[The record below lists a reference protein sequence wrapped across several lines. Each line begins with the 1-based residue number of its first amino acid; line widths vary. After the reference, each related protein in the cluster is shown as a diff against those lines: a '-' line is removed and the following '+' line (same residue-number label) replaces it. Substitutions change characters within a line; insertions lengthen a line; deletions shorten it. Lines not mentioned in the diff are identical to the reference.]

1 MSKESGVKR
10 GANGQFVPGN
20 KIGKDTRFKENNNAN
35 PNGRNGALADIIKDV
50 FAEVEPDGKTKREK
64 MIRKAY
70 DMAIKGSMTAM
81 HYLSDRGE
89 GKVKETRE
97 VTNKNEPIK
106 IITVD

>member
-1 MSKESGVKR
+1 MRKQSEVKR
-10 GANGQFVPGN
+10 RANGQFKTSGN
-20 KIGKDTRFKENNNAN
+20 PKTQFKPNNNAN

-50 FAEVEPDGKTKREK
+50 FEEVEPDGKTKREK

-70 DMAIKGSMTAM
+70 DMAVRGSMTAM

-97 VTNKNEPIK
+97 VTNKNEPIT

>member
-1 MSKESGVKR
+1 
-10 GANGQFVPGN
+10 
-20 KIGKDTRFKENNNAN
+20 
-35 PNGRNGALADIIKDV
+35 
-50 FAEVEPDGKTKREK
+50 

-70 DMAIKGSMTAM
+70 DMAVRGSMTAM

-97 VTNKNEPIK
+97 VTNKNEPIT

>member
-1 MSKESGVKR
+1 MSKQSAVNR
-10 GANGQFVPGN
+10 RSNGQFRKGN
-20 KIGKDTRFKENNNAN
+20 KEGIKFKPNNNAN

-50 FAEVEPDGKTKREK
+50 FAELEPDGKTKREK

-97 VTNKNEPIK
+97 VTNKNEPIT

>member
-1 MSKESGVKR
+1 MSKESGVNR
-10 GANGQFVPGN
+10 GANGQFVPGH

-50 FAEVEPDGKTKREK
+50 FEEVEPDGKTKKEK

-70 DMAIKGSMTAM
+70 TMALNGNMTAM